1 MDETTINASSEGYRR
16 GVIFGLTMA
25 EVMLLLIFC
34 LLLFLKMI
42 NDRKEIAE
50 KALQKVNQQN
60 LVLQNQLTT
69 LEDYL
74 ETTDPKVEKS
84 DFVELIEKSARIMEA
99 GSPEKTEELKE
110 LLTKDIR
117 ALKDLAMVT
126 EENWTKLVEE
136 AQQYVPEEILD
147 IINDLN
153 ADQVSNLIAN
163 VERAAN
169 TPPKKLAEK
178 FEEKPV
184 APKPEPDQTY
194 RHDLSEK
201 VALKDLED
209 LAAGKME
216 RKGDGNNW
224 PPIISLSEA
233 EDYSFKRGEADLTEN
248 FRALLET
255 KISDTLLITL
265 RKYNADVIEV
275 IGHTD
280 LDRMRE
286 TRRSNLDD
294 KALNFLQKGENVRLE
309 ARDNAGLGYARA
321 LSVAKELGRIP
332 SLQDYTILPYSGA
345 QMISPDETINID
357 PSVFKAEQLRRIE
370 IRVRRKSVNNLD
382 RNQD

>member
-50 KALQKVNQQN
+50 KALEEVKRENTE
-60 LVLQNQLTT
+60 LQSKLSI

-74 ETTDPKVEKS
+74 ATTDPAVEKS

-99 GSPEKTEELKE
+99 GHPEKTEELKE
-110 LLTKDIR
+110 LLTEDIR
-117 ALKDLAMVT
+117 VLEKLALVT
-126 EENWTKLVEE
+126 EKDWTILVED
-136 AQQYVPEEILD
+136 AQQNVPQEIVD

-153 ADQVSNLIAN
+153 ADQVANLIAN
-163 VERAAN
+163 SLRAAN
-169 TPPKKLAEK
+169 TPPEELAEK
-178 FEEKPV
+178 LKPSL
-184 APKPEPDQTY
+184 PDPEQTY
-194 RHDLSEK
+194 RHELSEK
-201 VALKDLED
+201 VNLEDLKD

-216 RKGDGNNW
+216 KKGDGNNW

-233 EDYSFKRGEADLTEN
+233 ENYSFKRGEADLTDN
-248 FRALLET
+248 FKVLLQT
-255 KISDTLLITL
+255 TISDNLLKTL
-265 RKYNADVIEV
+265 RKYQADVIEV

-280 LDRMRE
+280 LDRMKE

-294 KALNFLQKGENVRLE
+294 EALNFIEKGENIRLE

-321 LSVAKELGRIP
+321 LSVAKELSRIP
-332 SLQDYTILPYSGA
+332 SLQAYTILPYSGA

-357 PSVFKAEQLRRIE
+357 PNVFSADQLRRIE